1 MAYLNTVPD
10 FRATPVDD
18 GRRRSILY
26 FMKANER
33 KQLILER
40 AKHLF
45 SQKGYYNTQISD
57 IVDDAKIARG
67 TVYQYFKNKD
77 DIFITLLRN
86 YYNDW
91 EKYVSLEMHKVDL
104 QSITPVDY
112 LAFRVKHTLQFLAN
126 DPDLCNIVLRMGIG
140 LSGELESTIKRFEKK
155 IKNLIVGDL
164 ELGIRNS
171 HVRKE
176 IDIEMTGNLI
186 TGALLRVA
194 LNYFGNRKNKRDKE
208 EIDKMTREIVAVFAP
223 AIFIKV

>member
-1 MAYLNTVPD
+1 
-10 FRATPVDD
+10 
-18 GRRRSILY
+18 
-26 FMKANER
+26 MKANER

-77 DIFITLLRN
+77 DIFITLIRN

-91 EKYVSLEMHKVDL
+91 EKYVSLEMHEVEL
-104 QSITPVDY
+104 STITPVDY
-112 LAFRVKHTLQFLAN
+112 LAFRIKHTLQFLAN
-126 DPDLCNIVLRMGIG
+126 DADLCNIVLRMGIG
-140 LSGELESTIKRFEKK
+140 LSGELETSIKRFEKK
-155 IKNLIVGDL
+155 INNLIVSDL
-164 ELGIRNS
+164 QLGIRNKN
-171 HVRKE
+171 VRKE

-194 LNYFGNRKNKRDKE
+194 LNHFGNRKNRRDSQ
-208 EIDKMTREIVAVFAP
+208 EIEKMTREIVAVFAP
-223 AIFIKV
+223 AIFIKK

>member
-1 MAYLNTVPD
+1 
-10 FRATPVDD
+10 
-18 GRRRSILY
+18 
-26 FMKANER
+26 MKANER

-77 DIFITLLRN
+77 DIFITLIKN

-91 EKYVSLEMHKVDL
+91 ERYISLEMHKVDL
-104 QSITPVDY
+104 RTITPVDY

-126 DPDLCNIVLRMGIG
+126 DADLCNIVLRMGIG
-140 LSGELESTIKRFEKK
+140 LSGELETSIKRFEKK

-164 ELGIRNS
+164 ELGIRNNN
-171 HVRKE
+171 VRKD

-194 LNYFGNRKNKRDKE
+194 LNHFGNKKNRRDE
-208 EIDKMTREIVAVFAP
+208 VEIDKMTGEIVAVFAP
-223 AIFIKV
+223 AIFMKKILNGTREK